1 MTPSLDETRRHS
13 LDHGLDLGAHAR
25 HVLGAAA
32 VLGGAGDEAFEGALG
47 EFALEV
53 GEGGGE
59 DGGGEDGGGEEE
71 DDLDKE
77 LHFRCMVF
85 LWRKRRL

>member
-1 MTPSLDETRRHS
+1 MTPSLDETRRHG

-59 DGGGEDGGGEEE
+59 DGGGEEE
-71 DDLDKE
+71 DELNKE
-77 LHFRCMVF
+77 LHFQWMAFSFSGARGRFMS
-85 LWRKRRL
+85 